1 MFSCCCQTTYET
13 PVITHYNTVS
23 AKRSAKPTLN
33 GKHKTRT
40 KAAPDCVFIVSPAVG
55 VEREDYR
62 RLVLCCHTG
71 NLLRAALESRVTIK
85 AHPKPVR
92 VTSSPTL
99 PYRPKSGGWVGL
111 SALSIYATNCNF
123 NTRDP
128 TSTENQYR
136 LSKRSPVLS
145 RVRSSCLQAPQT
157 EVHSTTT
164 CRSKYQICVTTTT
177 IPRWRS
183 YVHVY
188 IYSTR
193 RAALPDMQGGRK

>member
-1 MFSCCCQTTYET
+1 MKHRSSPTIILSPPSAQQNQLLTENIRHVRRRRRIAFSSCLQRW
-13 PVITHYNTVS
+13 
-23 AKRSAKPTLN
+23 AW
-33 GKHKTRT
+33 
-40 KAAPDCVFIVSPAVG
+40 
-55 VEREDYR
+55 REDYR

-71 NLLRAALESRVTIK
+71 NRLRAALESRVTIK

-123 NTRDP
+123 NTRDL

-183 YVHVY
+183 YVHEY

-193 RAALPDMQGGRK
+193 RAALPDMQGRRK